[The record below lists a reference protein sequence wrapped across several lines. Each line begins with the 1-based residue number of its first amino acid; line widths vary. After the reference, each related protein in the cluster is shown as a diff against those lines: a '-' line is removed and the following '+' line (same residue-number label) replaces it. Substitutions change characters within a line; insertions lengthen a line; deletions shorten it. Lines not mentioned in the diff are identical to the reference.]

1 MTEGKPLYLILKF
14 IWPLLLGNTF
24 QQLYNMV
31 DTIIVG
37 KYVGANALAAVG
49 STGTIMFLVVGLAN
63 GMATG
68 FTVLTSQ
75 KYGAG
80 DREGTRGT
88 VANGVILAVI
98 VCAVLTIISLSI
110 MHSLLT
116 IMNTP
121 AEIYD
126 DAYAYISTICMGIFA
141 LVFYNLFASFLR
153 AVGNSTMPLVFL
165 IFSAGLNVILDLVFI
180 LNFGMGVRGAALAT
194 DVAQGISAILC
205 IIYIYARVEV
215 LRPRRED
222 WRLNA
227 CYTRKQLT
235 VGVPMAL
242 QFGITAS
249 GTMVMQSAINIYGAV
264 AVAGFTAAGKVQNL
278 LTTGY
283 MSLGQTM
290 AAYVGQNYGKHDM
303 DRINMGVRE
312 ANKIGIVYSLFS
324 GVMVLLL
331 LPRLMALFFAK
342 DVNVAEMLPYAR
354 TYIQLCVVC
363 FIPLAMIFIYRN
375 TIQGCG
381 YGMTAMM
388 LGVMELVAR
397 MSMAVGSMF
406 VGSYTMAVAA
416 DAMAWLTTG
425 FFGWF
430 LFVWVRKRIL
440 EKWEK
445 EIIRDI

>member
-1 MTEGKPLYLILKF
+1 MTQGKPLKLILNF

-31 DTIIVG
+31 DTVIVG
-37 KYVGANALAAVG
+37 KFVGANALAAVG
-49 STGTIMFLVVGLAN
+49 STGTIMFLVMGLAN

-80 DREGTRGT
+80 ELEATRKT
-88 VANGVILAVI
+88 VAIGVLLAVI
-98 VCAVLTIISLSI
+98 VCTVLTITSLAI
-110 MHSLLT
+110 MHTLLT

-165 IFSAGLNVILDLVFI
+165 IVSAFLNIILDLVFI
-180 LNFGMGVRGAALAT
+180 INFHMGVRGAALAT

-205 IIYIYARVEV
+205 IIYIYSKVDV

-222 WRLNA
+222 WRLHA
-227 CYTRKQLT
+227 CYTRRQLAI
-235 VGVPMAL
+235 GVPMAL

-249 GTMVMQSAINIYGAV
+249 GTMVMQAAINIYGAV

-278 LTTGY
+278 LTTGM
-283 MSLGQTM
+283 MSIGQTM
-290 AAYVGQNYGKHDM
+290 AAYVGQNYGKRDM
-303 DRINMGVRE
+303 ARIDEGVRE
-312 ANKIGIVYSLFS
+312 ANKIGVIYSLVS
-324 GVMVLLL
+324 GVLTVAL
-331 LPRLMALFFAK
+331 LPYLLRMFFAA
-342 DVNVAEMLPYAR
+342 DVDLDALLPYAR
-354 TYIQLCVVC
+354 TYIPISVVC
-363 FIPLAMIFIYRN
+363 FIPLAMIFIFRN

-388 LGVMELVAR
+388 LGIMELVAR
-397 MSMAVGSMF
+397 LAMAIGSMF
-406 VGSYTMAVAA
+406 VGSYAMAVAS
-416 DAMAWLTTG
+416 DAAAWVTTG
-425 FFGWF
+425 FFGLF
-430 LFVWVRKRIL
+430 LFLRVRKRIL
-440 EKWEK
+440 KKWDEGTYL
-445 EIIRDI
+445 E

>member
-1 MTEGKPLYLILKF
+1 MTQGSPLQLILKF
-14 IWPLLLGNTF
+14 AWPLLLGNIF

-80 DREGTRGT
+80 EYEQTRQT
-88 VANGVILAVI
+88 VSNGVILAVI
-98 VCAVLTIISLSI
+98 VCAILTVLSLSV
-110 MHSLLT
+110 MHPLLRL
-116 IMNTP
+116 MNTP
-121 AEIYD
+121 TEIYA

-141 LVFYNLFASFLR
+141 LVFYNLFSSFLR

-165 IFSAGLNVILDLVFI
+165 IFSACLNIVLDLVFI
-180 LNFGMGVRGAALAT
+180 LNFHMGVRGAALAT
-194 DVAQGISAILC
+194 DVSQGVSAILC
-205 IIYIYARVEV
+205 VIYIYSKVDV

-222 WRLNA
+222 WKLHP

-249 GTMVMQSAINIYGAV
+249 GTMVMQSAINIYGAT

-278 LTTGY
+278 LTQGM

-290 AAYVGQNYGKHDM
+290 AAYVGQNYGKRDM
-303 DRINMGVRE
+303 ERIDAGVRE
-312 ANKIGIVYSLFS
+312 ANRIGIIYSLIA
-324 GVMVLLL
+324 GALTLLL
-331 LPRLMALFFAK
+331 LPHLIRLFFAA
-342 DVNVAEMLPYAR
+342 DVNIDELLPYAT
-354 TYIQLCVVC
+354 TYIRFCVVC

-381 YGMTAMM
+381 YGMTAMT
-388 LGVMELVAR
+388 LGIMELVAR
-397 MSMAVGSMF
+397 LAMAIGSMF
-406 VGSYTMAVAA
+406 VGSYAMAVAS
-416 DAMAWLTTG
+416 DAAAWLTTG
-425 FFGWF
+425 FFAWY
-430 LFVWVRKRIL
+430 LFARVRKRIL
-440 EKWEK
+440 KKWE
-445 EIIRDI
+445 EGIY